1 MVLPE
6 EVDSES
12 DNEEEMY
19 SVSSTSQASG
29 RLSCPPAKADAENEM
44 RKKIINKEETNVRL
58 VRCVLIVAG
67 IACAVAV
74 GAAINIFAHQN
85 EQDSFELE
93 VRTSGRRN
101 HPYYSRNEKQNH

>member
-6 EVDSES
+6 EDDSES

-19 SVSSTSQASG
+19 SISGTSQASG
-29 RLSCPPAKADAENEM
+29 RLYKTPAKDAQTEM
-44 RKKIINKEETNVRL
+44 RNKIISKEETNVRL

-93 VRTSGRRN
+93 VRKSERRIHN
-101 HPYYSRNEKQNH
+101 PCILA